1 MDHRLMAVLPSAL
14 RKTSTAAPKM
24 RSVVAATPGRQTPAP
39 DAITR
44 IARACGGRMKRADG
58 GGIPFNAGLLRAA
71 RPAGGRTDTLPVD
84 VPAGCYV
91 IPADIV
97 SSLGE
102 GDTEAG
108 RHALDAMFGHS
119 ARVGKALGGDV
130 GERVPI
136 IAAGGEYIVSP
147 EDVAA
152 MGGGDMKRG
161 HDALDRF
168 VKSQRAK
175 TVKTLSKLPGP
186 VR

>member
-1 MDHRLMAVLPSAL
+1 MPLPVAKAV
-14 RKTSTAAPKM
+14 RQQAAAKAKAVPVD
-24 RSVVAATPGRQTPAP
+24 S
-39 DAITR
+39 ITK
-44 IARACGGRMKRADG
+44 IARACGGRLKRADG

-84 VPAGCYV
+84 VPSGCYV

-108 RHALDAMFGHS
+108 TAALDRMFGHS

-152 MGGGDMKRG
+152 LGGGDLKRG
-161 HDALDRF
+161 HDELDRF
-168 VKSQRAK
+168 VKRQRAK

>member
-1 MDHRLMAVLPSAL
+1 MRMPSL
-14 RKTSTAAPKM
+14 TPRRTSMAAPSV
-24 RSVVAATPGRQTPAP
+24 RSVVAATPGRQTPMP

-97 SSLGE
+97 SSMGE

-108 RHALDAMFGHS
+108 RAALDQMFSGS
-119 ARVGKALGGDV
+119 ARAARATGGDV
-130 GERVPI
+130 GQRVPI
-136 IAAGGEYIVSP
+136 IAAGGEYIVHP

-161 HDALDRF
+161 HNALDSF
-168 VKSQRAK
+168 VRRQRAK
-175 TVKTLSKLPGP
+175 TVRTLTKLPGP
-186 VR
+186 VQ